1 MSELIPFDPERVTDV
16 ITMGRAGVNLYA
28 EQIGSS
34 LEDVQSF
41 RKYIGGVASNVA
53 IGSSRLGLK
62 SAIFSSVGTD
72 AMGNFAKKTLV
83 DEGVDTTFLQSTDQH
98 LTAVMLLSI
107 TQKKASPLIFY
118 RENCADMQLRP
129 EHIDEKFLKQSKC
142 FLLSG
147 NSLSTPSQRLTAFH
161 AVKLAKKSKTAVVF
175 DLDFRPVLWGLAK
188 QNEGSSRYALSQEAT
203 QYYQQMLPK
212 CDLIVGTED
221 EMCVAGGH
229 DNLEQS
235 LENIRKITDAVIV
248 LKMGERGCQII
259 PDEICHPLSFVGYPV
274 KVLNDFG
281 AGDSFLS
288 GFLCA
293 WLRQESWQR
302 CAELANACGAIVVTR
317 HGCAQAMPSLAE
329 VEYFIN
335 HYATIQQLA
344 YQDKLTQLHRQRFTR
359 HCGKTIYLAFDHRW
373 QFEQSC
379 DEVGRERS
387 IISVFKQQ
395 VFSGFMQVAAK
406 YPELNLAIHV
416 DPIYGQD
423 VLQEATLSNVNV
435 SVPVEAAESF
445 PVQWMEQKPIYEQ
458 ILSRP
463 SSWAIKLLWP
473 YHPDLDSAVKLRQIS
488 QLNLLYS
495 VCKSLDRN
503 LMLELIIPN
512 EFKNEGKYVAKAME
526 QVYEHGI
533 FPSCWNLT
541 PLSSYSEWKLIG
553 KVLEKNDPT
562 AQLVLVGGYN
572 RLYQDWTEPF
582 YFFKQSPYA
591 SGFAI
596 GRSVFWESWQLM
608 LSGEISLNDV
618 PDRVEANFREFI
630 TKWQQTRVI
639 DTAKA

>member
-28 EQIGSS
+28 EQLGSS

-41 RKYIGGVASNVA
+41 KKYIGGVASNVA
-53 IGSSRLGLK
+53 IGCARLGMK
-62 SAIFSSVGTD
+62 SAIYSCVGTD
-72 AMGNFAKKTLV
+72 AMGRFAKKSLV
-83 DEGVDTTFLQSTDQH
+83 AEGVNTAFLQSTDQH

-107 TQKKASPLIFY
+107 THKKASPLIFY
-118 RENCADMQLRP
+118 RENCADMQLQP
-129 EHIDEKFLKQSKC
+129 EHIDETFLKDSKSL
-142 FLLSG
+142 LLSG
-147 NSLSTPSQRLTAFH
+147 NSLSTASQRLTAFH
-161 AVKLAKKSKTAVVF
+161 AVKLAKKTKTAVVF

-188 QNEGSSRYALSQEAT
+188 QYEGSSRYAVSDEVT
-203 QYYQQMLPK
+203 QHYQKMLPK

-221 EMCVAGGH
+221 EMCVAGGNE
-229 DNLEQS
+229 NLEQA
-235 LENIRKITDAVIV
+235 LAQIRNISKAVIV
-248 LKMGERGCQII
+248 LKMGERGCQVF
-259 PDEICHPLSFVGYPV
+259 PDEISLPLTFVGYPV

-293 WLRQESWQR
+293 WLHQESWQR
-302 CAELANACGAIVVTR
+302 CAELANACGAMVVSR
-317 HGCAQAMPSLAE
+317 HGCSQAMPSLSE
-329 VEYFIN
+329 VEYFIS
-335 HYATIQQLA
+335 HYATNDQVA
-344 YQDKLTQLHRQRFTR
+344 YQEKLIQLHRQSFNHTSD
-359 HCGKTIYLAFDHRW
+359 KTIYLAFDHRW

-379 DEVGRERS
+379 DDVGRERS
-387 IISVFKQQ
+387 IIGVFKQQ

-406 YPELNLAIHV
+406 FPELNLAIHV

-463 SSWAIKLLWP
+463 SSWAVKLLWL
-473 YHPDLDSAVKLRQIS
+473 YHPDLDPAVKLRQMS

-533 FPSCWNLT
+533 FPSVWNLT
-541 PLSSYSEWKLIG
+541 PLTSYSEWKLVG

-582 YFFKQSPYA
+582 YFFKQSSFA

-596 GRSVFWESWQLM
+596 GRSVFWESWQAV

-618 PDRVEANFREFI
+618 PAKVEANFCEFI
-630 TKWQQTRVI
+630 TKWQQTKVV
-639 DTAKA
+639 DTVNV